1 MRRSILIP
9 LLLGALAA
17 WCGSC
22 IENNLPYPVVELAV
36 LSCEG
41 EGFTAEIDAKT
52 RTVVLRLD
60 ETTDI
65 SRVRITDMRITA
77 VARASAPLTGEF
89 DLRTPQ
95 FITLSLYQDYEWELR
110 AEQRIERRFAV
121 EGQIGAAEIDSERR
135 TATAHV
141 GMDADLRAVRITD
154 LKLGPEG
161 ITTLNPAPE
170 ELTDFSS
177 VRYVYVTYHDFE
189 ERWAL
194 YVRQTELVVALSAAD
209 LWRNTGTLSIA
220 SQPGAE
226 TVTLEY
232 RRSGTEEWRAA
243 DVTLAEDGTCS
254 ARIAP
259 RWSEQTNAAGLTV
272 HTIDPTTG
280 LFAGRTYEYR
290 LTVDGTVTDEGTFE
304 TPAGD
309 PIPQG
314 GMEEAGMSC
323 FTQQNADAAFWA
335 SGNNTFAGGL
345 CQWSTFPG
353 MEGAHCAK
361 MAATSAAGVL
371 AAGNLLSG
379 IFYKDGLTKGVV
391 EFGQPY
397 DWTARPT
404 ALHLKYYAEK
414 IGIVDVD
421 MHDGAPIGAGQQ
433 DVARIFVAIV
443 DWNGRHK
450 VTSGTAAPTG
460 TWDPEQS
467 RTTDEGAVIA
477 YGSLSI
483 GASSEGGQMIDT
495 AIPLFYYDA
504 ETKPSGRYS
513 IVLSCA
519 TSAYGDFMVGCK
531 SNVLYVD
538 DFSWVY

>member
-1 MRRSILIP
+1 MKRSFLIP

-41 EGFTAEIDAKT
+41 EGFTAEIDAKN

-77 VARASAPLTGEF
+77 EARASAPLTGEF

-226 TVTLEY
+226 TVALEY

-290 LTVDGTVTDEGTFE
+290 LTVDGTVTD
-304 TPAGD
+304 
-309 PIPQG
+309 
-314 GMEEAGMSC
+314 
-323 FTQQNADAAFWA
+323 
-335 SGNNTFAGGL
+335 
-345 CQWSTFPG
+345 
-353 MEGAHCAK
+353 
-361 MAATSAAGVL
+361 
-371 AAGNLLSG
+371 
-379 IFYKDGLTKGVV
+379 
-391 EFGQPY
+391 
-397 DWTARPT
+397 
-404 ALHLKYYAEK
+404 
-414 IGIVDVD
+414 
-421 MHDGAPIGAGQQ
+421 
-433 DVARIFVAIV
+433 
-443 DWNGRHK
+443 
-450 VTSGTAAPTG
+450 
-460 TWDPEQS
+460 
-467 RTTDEGAVIA
+467 
-477 YGSLSI
+477 
-483 GASSEGGQMIDT
+483 
-495 AIPLFYYDA
+495 
-504 ETKPSGRYS
+504 
-513 IVLSCA
+513 
-519 TSAYGDFMVGCK
+519 
-531 SNVLYVD
+531 
-538 DFSWVY
+538 

>member
-77 VARASAPLTGEF
+77 EARASAPLTGEF

-194 YVRQTELVVALSAAD
+194 YVRQTELVVALSAAMTHFHCQGSVGY
-209 LWRNTGTLSIA
+209 LWPRIVLSLL
-220 SQPGAE
+220 
-226 TVTLEY
+226 V
-232 RRSGTEEWRAA
+232 
-243 DVTLAEDGTCS
+243 S
-254 ARIAP
+254 AV
-259 RWSEQTNAAGLTV
+259 WSL
-272 HTIDPTTG
+272 
-280 LFAGRTYEYR
+280 Y
-290 LTVDGTVTDEGTFE
+290 
-304 TPAGD
+304 
-309 PIPQG
+309 
-314 GMEEAGMSC
+314 
-323 FTQQNADAAFWA
+323 AAFSFLA
-335 SGNNTFAGGL
+335 
-345 CQWSTFPG
+345 P
-353 MEGAHCAK
+353 CAVG
-361 MAATSAAGVL
+361 TR
-371 AAGNLLSG
+371 
-379 IFYKDGLTKGVV
+379 T
-391 EFGQPY
+391 
-397 DWTARPT
+397 R
-404 ALHLKYYAEK
+404 AL
-414 IGIVDVD
+414 
-421 MHDGAPIGAGQQ
+421 
-433 DVARIFVAIV
+433 
-443 DWNGRHK
+443 
-450 VTSGTAAPTG
+450 
-460 TWDPEQS
+460 
-467 RTTDEGAVIA
+467 
-477 YGSLSI
+477 LSI
-483 GASSEGGQMIDT
+483 GGFAAMLALI
-495 AIPLFYYDA
+495 A
-504 ETKPSGRYS
+504 
-513 IVLSCA
+513 V
-519 TSAYGDFMVGCK
+519 SAG
-531 SNVLYVD
+531 
-538 DFSWVY
+538 